1 MKNHVLAVLAVST
14 LTFATSGVAADDISG
29 NSGTMTG
36 VPLQRAVD
44 EFGKVCLSAYPDK
57 KRLAYV
63 LDRSDFGY
71 EANSDTREWRS
82 KYATV
87 ADVDMPGDP
96 NQCAF
101 DAVLPADD
109 MAQDAVVD
117 AIEKKIV
124 SELSVRPTRLVYPK
138 GMKWEWQEGAR
149 TNSVTYYFG
158 APIKDRQL
166 VLTYRVG
173 PKG

>member
-1 MKNHVLAVLAVST
+1 MKNHVLAALAIST
-14 LTFATSGVAADDISG
+14 LGVASSG
-29 NSGTMTG
+29 FAAGDMAANTGTLSA

-63 LDRSDFGY
+63 LGRSDFGY
-71 EANSDTREWRS
+71 EASSDTREWRS
-82 KYATV
+82 KFATV

-96 NQCAF
+96 SQCAF
-101 DAVLPADD
+101 DAVLPSDQAT
-109 MAQDAVVD
+109 QEKVVD
-117 AIEKKIV
+117 AIEKTIL
-124 SELSVRPTRLVYPK
+124 SELSVRPTRLVYAK

>member
-1 MKNHVLAVLAVST
+1 MKNHVWAILAVPTLAFAVPS
-14 LTFATSGVAADDISG
+14 FATDEVSGIINA
-29 NSGTMTG
+29 MTA
-36 VPLQRAVD
+36 VPLDRAVD

-63 LDRSDFGY
+63 LEKSDFAY
-71 EANSDTREWRS
+71 QASADSREWRS

-101 DAVLPADD
+101 DAILPADD

-138 GMKWEWQEGAR
+138 GMKWEWQEGPR

>member
-1 MKNHVLAVLAVST
+1 MKSSVLAAMAISTMTFAVSGQ
-14 LTFATSGVAADDISG
+14 AMDEAA
-29 NSGTMTG
+29 MTA
-36 VPLQRAVD
+36 VPLDRAID
-44 EFGKVCLSAYPDK
+44 EFGTVCLSAYPDK

-63 LDRSDFGY
+63 LGRSDFGY
-71 EANSDTREWRS
+71 EVSADKREWRS
-82 KYATV
+82 KSATV
-87 ADVDMPGDP
+87 ADLDAPGDP

-101 DAVLPADD
+101 DAILSTDQI
-109 MAQDAVVD
+109 AQDKVVD